1 MLSFIGIIKH
11 NGIIASYRI
20 QQNHQNQYHAELINR
35 CPATGYLPQQVS
47 LNQYKLAQ
55 SAADRS
61 DLVVSRIASAI
72 LHAENNQE
80 DFF

>member
-20 QQNHQNQYHAELINR
+20 QQNHQHQYNAELINR
-35 CPATGYLPQQVS
+35 GPATDYLPQQVS
-47 LNQYKLAQ
+47 LNKYKLAQ
-55 SAADRS
+55 SAANSS
-61 DLVVSRIASAI
+61 DLVISKLASAI
-72 LHAENNQE
+72 LQAENNQE